1 MKPTIVQSL
10 QKIESIHGRVP
21 FLKASQLKDV
31 WGSWSKIDSICHTG
45 APKPLDENGKER
57 RGYYLLD
64 WSHLD
69 GIAPL
74 DSSEIVKLKEPV
86 ITASPEPV
94 HESSCDFVDVSF
106 IPNVDSTY
114 VTHGH
119 HKTIE
124 KIVKS
129 RIFYPT
135 FVTGLS
141 GNGKTFMV
149 EQICAKLEREC
160 IRVNITIETDED
172 DLLGGFRLV
181 NGETVFHKGP
191 VVDAME
197 RGAVLLLDEI
207 DLASNKILCLQPV
220 LEGKGV
226 YLKKINEWV
235 KPAKGFTILATANT
249 KGKGS
254 ETGSFVGTQI
264 LNEAFLERFAI
275 TIEQEYPTPA
285 TEKKMLLRH
294 MAETDSVD
302 DGFAEKLSNWADVIR
317 KTYYD
322 DGCDEIISTR
332 RLVHIVK
339 AFGIFN
345 DRMTAI
351 ELCISRFDEETKTTF
366 MDLYTKV
373 DETVLV
379 EGDETQDSEPIPF

>member
-31 WGSWSKIDSICHTG
+31 WGSWSKIDSICRTG

-57 RGYYLLD
+57 RGYYSLD

-69 GIAPL
+69 GVASL
-74 DSSEIVKLKEPV
+74 DSSEFVEPIEPV

-94 HESSCDFVDVSF
+94 HESSGDIVDVSF
-106 IPNVDSTY
+106 IPSVDSTY

-285 TEKKMLLRH
+285 TEKKMLLKH

-379 EGDETQDSEPIPF
+379 EGDEAQGSDPIPF